1 MTKKP
6 VAILGA
12 SGIVGQKMILLIEKS
27 PYFYVEEIVGS
38 PKRIGKKVADTLSWH
53 QKEACPSH
61 IRDKVFSSPQAI
73 QSRYVLSAL
82 PASVAQELEPQLAQK
97 GHLVISNASAF
108 RMASDVP
115 LVIPEINGHLLQS
128 YQSLAHTSQTGAII
142 TNPNCVVCI
151 LALALKPLLD
161 LAPVDHLFATTLQS
175 ASGAGYP
182 GVPSLDLINNIVPN
196 IPQEEEKICE
206 ELQKIFS
213 EHTLPISL
221 QVNRVPVRE
230 GHMISL
236 HIAYKHDVPVKTVRQ
251 ALTQWSAAHQNM
263 LSLYDDPY
271 APQIQRH
278 LGEEDMS
285 IHIGRLEQGG
295 TPHVIRLV
303 ILGHNLIRGAAGAA
317 IANLELIENGPHDP
331 RV

>member
-27 PYFYVEEIVGS
+27 SNFYVEEIVGS
-38 PKRIGKKVADTLSWH
+38 PRRVGKKVADSLPWH
-53 QKEACPSH
+53 QKQACPSH
-61 IRDKVFSSPQAI
+61 ICDKIFSPPQAI

-82 PASVAQELEPQLAQK
+82 PASVAQDLEPELAQK

-108 RMASDVP
+108 RMVPNVP
-115 LVIPEINGHLLQS
+115 LVIPEINGHLLQP
-128 YQSLAHTSQTGAII
+128 YQSLAHTGTKGAII

-161 LAPVDHLFATTLQS
+161 LGPIDHLFATTLQS

-206 ELQKIFS
+206 ELQKIFLNVP
-213 EHTLPISL
+213 LPISL

-236 HIAYKHDVPVKTVRQ
+236 HVAYKQEVSVKTVRK
-251 ALTQWSAAHQNM
+251 ALIQWSAAHHNI
-263 LSLYDDPY
+263 LSFYDDPY

-285 IHIGRLEQGG
+285 IHVGRLEQGG
-295 TPHVIRLV
+295 APHVIRLV

-317 IANLELIENGPHDP
+317 LANLELIENGSYD
-331 RV
+331 V